1 MNSRS
6 LALGEADEQ
15 RLVVMARRCW
25 RCAGVL
31 WHLLAG
37 AMELLWRRAWRAPHS
52 PTIATAKQRWCRR
65 LLEIMGV
72 ELRVHGLARS
82 GPVLLVSN
90 HISWLDIPVICATR
104 PCDCLA
110 KAEVSSWP
118 LIGWIARSVG
128 TLFIRRGA
136 GEAHVKIAEMR
147 TRLHRGH
154 VLLLFPEGTTSDGT
168 SVRRFLPPLLAAAEA
183 AAVQPVA
190 IRYRD
195 PAGHPDTRMAFL
207 GDDDI
212 HHHLWRILGR
222 RRIAV
227 DLTFTAPLPPDTPR
241 ALAIV
246 ARQQILH
253 TLNS

>member
-6 LALGEADEQ
+6 LTVGEPDEPH
-15 RLVVMARRCW
+15 LTVMARRCW

-37 AMELLWRRAWRAPHS
+37 AVELLWRRAGRDPHS
-52 PTIATAKQRWCRR
+52 PAIAAAKQRWCRR
-65 LLEIMGV
+65 LLDIMGV

-90 HISWLDIPVICATR
+90 HVSWLDIPVICAAR
-104 PCDCLA
+104 PCDCLS
-110 KAEVSSWP
+110 KAEVSGWP

-136 GEAHVKIAEMR
+136 GEAHAKVAEMR
-147 TRLHRGH
+147 ARLHQGRA
-154 VLLLFPEGTTSDGT
+154 LLLFPEGTTSDGT
-168 SVRRFLPPLLAAAEA
+168 GVRRFLPPLLAVAEA
-183 AAVQPVA
+183 TPVQPVA

-195 PAGHPDTRMAFL
+195 PSGCPDTRLAFL

-212 HHHLWRILGR
+212 HRHLWRLLGR

-227 DLTFTAPLPPDTPR
+227 DLTFTVPLPPATPR
-241 ALAIV
+241 ALAIA
-246 ARQQILH
+246 ARQQILN
-253 TLNS
+253 TLNG